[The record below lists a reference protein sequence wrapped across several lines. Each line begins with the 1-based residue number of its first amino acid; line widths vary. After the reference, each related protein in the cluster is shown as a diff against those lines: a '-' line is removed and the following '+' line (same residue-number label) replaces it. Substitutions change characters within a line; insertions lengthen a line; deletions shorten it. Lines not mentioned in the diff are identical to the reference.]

1 MYRHLQY
8 YFVNSQQV
16 LASPFPIH
24 SQAQKEEKQTR
35 IKVIT
40 STDFTRNIIQGAF
53 ISTTK
58 AAFRIINRAREIF
71 RWDNTLFLFKQH
83 YSFIIWLSR
92 QLKTIKPITVAG
104 SCSLLM
110 CSSNWQLL
118 ILISSFLGLLR
129 GHLLGLT
136 LLSLFPP
143 HILFTWLSFFMSPIQ
158 LTMHIQRFGLPSR
171 TAKRYTWWDI
181 LTVSRS
187 RLSYLIITQ
196 CLFIALEI
204 HWFTNWRHSFTFLCL
219 NLLQFWVNFPFISI
233 SLCMQP
239 ILTSVTWIRASS
251 SSFATWFPC
260 MSLVEISYKL

>member
-92 QLKTIKPITVAG
+92 QLKTIKPITVTDF
-104 SCSLLM
+104 CSLLT
-110 CSSNWQLL
+110 CSSNFRLL
-118 ILISSFLGLLR
+118 ILTSSFFGLLR
-129 GHLLGLT
+129 NHLLGFT
-136 LLSLFPP
+136 LLSLFTS
-143 HILFTWLSFFMSPIQ
+143 HILFSFFMSSIQ
-158 LTMHIQRFGLPSR
+158 LTLHIQGFGLPSR

-187 RLSYLIITQ
+187 HLSNLILTR
-196 CLFIALEI
+196 CLFIALEVQ
-204 HWFTNWRHSFTFLCL
+204 WFTNWRHNFTFLCL

-233 SLCMQP
+233 SLCLQP

-251 SSFATWFPC
+251 GSCATWFPD
-260 MSLVEISYKL
+260 MPLVEISYKL